1 MSVPTPTNVFH
12 LKLSVAKAREILREA
27 SKNSARVFFSPH
39 ARKQMAKRKIT
50 DVQVLRCLANG
61 QIKEGPARGIKGN
74 WEVAMESLSA
84 GDVLRVAAALDL
96 DEDGNYVV
104 IITAYYL

>member
-1 MSVPTPTNVFH
+1 MAAPTPTNVFH

-27 SKNSARVFFSPH
+27 AKNSARVFISPH
-39 ARKQMAKRKIT
+39 PRKQMTKRKIT

-61 QIKEGPARGIKGN
+61 QIKEGPARGIKGG

-84 GDVLRVAAALDL
+84 GDVLRMAAALYQD
-96 DEDGNYVV
+96 DDGNYVV

>member
-1 MSVPTPTNVFH
+1 
-12 LKLSVAKAREILREA
+12 
-27 SKNSARVFFSPH
+27 
-39 ARKQMAKRKIT
+39 MAKRRIT

-74 WEVAMESLSA
+74 WEFAIEALSA
-84 GDVLRVAAALDL
+84 GDVLRVAVALDQ
-96 DEDGNYVV
+96 DKDGNHVV